1 MTQAAVVT
9 VLCLMI
15 LGVAALSA
23 WSAIRK
29 DPRDANGKRGALPGT
44 GYHEI
49 DASYHSGGA
58 GGGQSGSFKVPRDP
72 QEYARQFIPRNRTSK

>member
-9 VLCLMI
+9 LLCLLI

-23 WSAIRK
+23 WTAIS
-29 DPRDANGKRGALPGT
+29 RDRRDGKRGALPGT

-49 DASYHSGGA
+49 DASYHSGGS

-72 QEYARQFIPRNRTSK
+72 QEYARQFIPKDRTQK